1 MTRALTV
8 VLPMAGKG
16 TRLRPWT
23 WSRPKPLIYV
33 AGKTVLEHI
42 LDNLLQHLPDP
53 KRFVFVIGYLGDQIR
68 DFIAQHYPDVPV
80 EYVLQKE
87 ALGQSHA
94 LYLARD
100 HLEGP
105 TLMLFADTLMETS
118 FAMLED
124 LPEDRGFAWVHEV
137 PDPRRFGVAF
147 VEEGRV
153 VRIVEK
159 PETTEHRLA
168 VVGCYYFP
176 DGKALAR
183 AVERQLQEDLR
194 TKGEYYIADAINL
207 MLEEGLR
214 MEPVPVDVW
223 LDAGTYE
230 ALLATNRYLL
240 EHGRD
245 NAVDVLKPGV
255 VVIPPVYIDPT
266 AQVEYAVIGPYVTVG
281 PHVEVRRAVVR
292 DSILDAN
299 ARVENMV
306 VENSLVGRYVRIEG
320 RPWHGFLGDHAQV
333 QA

>member
-1 MTRALTV
+1 MARTLTV

-42 LDNLLQHLPDP
+42 LDNLLQRLPDP
-53 KRFVFVIGYLGDQIR
+53 KRFVFIIGYLGDQIR
-68 DFIAQHYPDVPV
+68 AFVEAHYPDLQV
-80 EYVLQKE
+80 EFVLQEE

-94 LYLARD
+94 LFLAKD

-118 FAMLED
+118 YDMLRD
-124 LPEDRGFAWVHEV
+124 LPQDRGFAWVHEV
-137 PDPRRFGVAF
+137 EDPRRFGVAF
-147 VEEGRV
+147 VEKGRI

-159 PETTEHRLA
+159 PSTTEHRLA

-176 DGKALAR
+176 EGRDLAR
-183 AVERQLQEDLR
+183 AVARQIEEEIR

-207 MLEEGLR
+207 LLQEGLR
-214 MEPVPVDVW
+214 MEPVSVDVW
-223 LDAGTYE
+223 LDAGTYD

-240 EHGRD
+240 DHGRD
-245 NAVDVLKPGV
+245 NTVDVLKPGLV
-255 VVIPPVYIDPT
+255 VVPPVYIDPT
-266 AQVEYAVIGPYVTVG
+266 AHVEYAVIGPHVTIG
-281 PHVEVRRAVVR
+281 PHAEVRRAVVR

-306 VENSLVGRYVRIEG
+306 VESSLVGRYVRIEG
-320 RPWHGFLGDHAQV
+320 RPWHGFVGDHGQV
-333 QA
+333 GA